1 MWLTDVAIKRPVF
14 ITVFFIA
21 LFVLG
26 YRSLTMM
33 PVDLFPD
40 VDIPIV
46 SVVTIYAGAGPEE
59 IENLVTKP
67 IEDQVGA
74 INKIDELISISRD
87 SMSSVLIKFKLEADI
102 DVAAADVRD
111 KVDLAKADLPDD
123 AEDPQ
128 ILKLDLGAIP
138 VLSLGVT
145 SDSMEIRE
153 LKTLIE
159 QIIADR
165 IAKIGG
171 VGNVNVSGGETREIL
186 INVDQKRL
194 EAYSMTIEE
203 LRSYIQMA
211 NLNIPGGNVRHG
223 NKENSI
229 RVFGEF
235 QSVDE
240 IKNLKITKKTGN
252 VTTAIKLSDIADVI
266 DGSAEQEAYTRLNL
280 ENSVGLEIQKQADAN
295 TLKVVELV
303 KEELEKI
310 KKDYP
315 HLSMNISEDQSLF
328 IEQSLEDIREEL
340 LFGGLLAVLIVFLFL
355 HDLRSTFIIA
365 TALPTSMMSIFI
377 ILNAAGQSINMM
389 TLMGLA
395 LSTGILIDDSIVILE
410 NIHRHLKMG
419 KPPKKAAY
427 DGRTEIGLAAIAITM
442 VDVVVYLPIAF
453 MGGIVGRFFFAF
465 GLTAAMATLFSLL
478 TSFTLTPMLASRF
491 FKQEKNL
498 YGLWFDI
505 NEKTKSI
512 LQKRLTGERLYE
524 VNKLM
529 EGKLSYDELSE
540 KLKEEDFPPEK
551 INMIKIKLEKSWT
564 KGELESELHVLGF
577 NQDEIKI
584 ILKYCEEVR
593 ITAQVIEKKLADL
606 NMGEEEIE
614 RLLEHLGEEEA
625 KSTFT
630 VLWHRF
636 FGGFDSFYDG
646 LDYLYRKVLEGALK
660 VRWLVVL
667 FGIGSLILTLFLIAP
682 HIGFEFMN
690 QSDEGRLIIKMELP
704 SDSNVEETDRFIRDI
719 EEIINNKED
728 FPEILS
734 LFTTVGAEP
743 GFVIGD
749 SDQGPQYAAI
759 SIDLGDKKTRTRSTE
774 EIRQIMQ
781 KKLAFLP
788 YRITVI
794 TQAGMGGSEAPVQVE
809 ITGSKYQMDDIISI
823 SEKVA
828 EIVKTTEGT
837 MDINT
842 SWKEGKPETRII
854 MDRLKAADMDYS
866 VSKIGGIVRT
876 SIEGNDDI
884 KYREFGEE
892 YDIRVR
898 LKRKDRKEPEDV
910 KNLYIGDKDG
920 KPVYIKNIAKVI
932 TLPAPNKINRKDKQ
946 RLITITAV
954 LQEGYP
960 LGNVKSAIE
969 ARIAKELTVPA
980 GISITFG
987 GEGKRMMESFQYMIE
1002 ALLLAVILVYLV
1014 MCGLFESYL
1023 NPFIIMFALPQAIVG
1038 GLLALFITG
1047 KTLTIFSM
1055 IGIIMLMGLV
1065 GKNAILLIDYTN
1077 TLRFR
1082 GMERDEA
1089 IKEAG
1094 PTRLRPILMTT
1105 MAMIFGMLPVAL
1117 GLGSGSEMRQPMSI
1131 ALIGGLTLSTLLT
1144 LLVIPVLYA
1153 QFDDFVNFM
1162 KKHSKIIKICFI
1174 VFLVILVV
1182 IYGVIRLIGNF
1193 I

>member
-1 MWLTDVAIKRPVF
+1 
-14 ITVFFIA
+14 
-21 LFVLG
+21 
-26 YRSLTMM
+26 
-33 PVDLFPD
+33 
-40 VDIPIV
+40 
-46 SVVTIYAGAGPEE
+46 
-59 IENLVTKP
+59 
-67 IEDQVGA
+67 
-74 INKIDELISISRD
+74 
-87 SMSSVLIKFKLEADI
+87 
-102 DVAAADVRD
+102 
-111 KVDLAKADLPDD
+111 
-123 AEDPQ
+123 
-128 ILKLDLGAIP
+128 
-138 VLSLGVT
+138 
-145 SDSMEIRE
+145 
-153 LKTLIE
+153 
-159 QIIADR
+159 
-165 IAKIGG
+165 
-171 VGNVNVSGGETREIL
+171 
-186 INVDQKRL
+186 
-194 EAYSMTIEE
+194 
-203 LRSYIQMA
+203 
-211 NLNIPGGNVRHG
+211 
-223 NKENSI
+223 
-229 RVFGEF
+229 
-235 QSVDE
+235 
-240 IKNLKITKKTGN
+240 
-252 VTTAIKLSDIADVI
+252 
-266 DGSAEQEAYTRLNL
+266 
-280 ENSVGLEIQKQADAN
+280 
-295 TLKVVELV
+295 
-303 KEELEKI
+303 
-310 KKDYP
+310 
-315 HLSMNISEDQSLF
+315 
-328 IEQSLEDIREEL
+328 
-340 LFGGLLAVLIVFLFL
+340 
-355 HDLRSTFIIA
+355 
-365 TALPTSMMSIFI
+365 
-377 ILNAAGQSINMM
+377 
-389 TLMGLA
+389 
-395 LSTGILIDDSIVILE
+395 
-410 NIHRHLKMG
+410 
-419 KPPKKAAY
+419 
-427 DGRTEIGLAAIAITM
+427 
-442 VDVVVYLPIAF
+442 
-453 MGGIVGRFFFAF
+453 
-465 GLTAAMATLFSLL
+465 
-478 TSFTLTPMLASRF
+478 
-491 FKQEKNL
+491 
-498 YGLWFDI
+498 
-505 NEKTKSI
+505 
-512 LQKRLTGERLYE
+512 
-524 VNKLM
+524 
-529 EGKLSYDELSE
+529 
-540 KLKEEDFPPEK
+540 
-551 INMIKIKLEKSWT
+551 
-564 KGELESELHVLGF
+564 
-577 NQDEIKI
+577 
-584 ILKYCEEVR
+584 
-593 ITAQVIEKKLADL
+593 
-606 NMGEEEIE
+606 
-614 RLLEHLGEEEA
+614 
-625 KSTFT
+625 
-630 VLWHRF
+630 
-636 FGGFDSFYDG
+636 
-646 LDYLYRKVLEGALK
+646 
-660 VRWLVVL
+660 
-667 FGIGSLILTLFLIAP
+667 
-682 HIGFEFMN
+682 
-690 QSDEGRLIIKMELP
+690 
-704 SDSNVEETDRFIRDI
+704 
-719 EEIINNKED
+719 
-728 FPEILS
+728 
-734 LFTTVGAEP
+734 
-743 GFVIGD
+743 
-749 SDQGPQYAAI
+749 
-759 SIDLGDKKTRTRSTE
+759 
-774 EIRQIMQ
+774 MQ

>member
-1 MWLTDVAIKRPVF
+1 MWLTDIAIKRPVF

-33 PVDLFPD
+33 PVDLYPE

-67 IEDQVGA
+67 IEDQVST
-74 INKIDELISISRD
+74 INKIDEVISVSRD
-87 SMSSVLIKFKLEADI
+87 SMSSVTIRFKLEADL

-128 ILKLDLGAIP
+128 ILKLDLGAMP

-165 IAKIGG
+165 IAKISG

-186 INVDQKRL
+186 VNVDQKRL
-194 EAYSMTIEE
+194 QAYSMTIED

-235 QSVDE
+235 QNVDE
-240 IKNLKITKKTGN
+240 IKNLKITKRTGN
-252 VTTAIKLSDIADVI
+252 ITNAIKLSDIADVI

-280 ENSVGLEIQKQADAN
+280 ENSVGLVIQKQADAN

-303 KEELEKI
+303 KEELEEI

-315 HLSMNISEDQSLF
+315 QLSMKISEDQSVF
-328 IEQSLEDIREEL
+328 IEQSLEDVREEL
-340 LFGGLLAVLIVFLFL
+340 VFGGLLAVLIVFLFL
-355 HDLRSTFIIA
+355 HDLRSTLIIS
-365 TALPTSMMSIFI
+365 TALPTSMMSTFI
-377 ILNAAGQSINMM
+377 ILNAAGQSLNMM

-453 MGGIVGRFFFAF
+453 MGGIVGKFFFAF
-465 GLTAAMATLFSLL
+465 GLTAATATLFSLL
-478 TSFTLTPMLASRF
+478 TSFTLTPMLASRW

-505 NEKTKSI
+505 NEKTKNI
-512 LQKRLTGERLYE
+512 LHKRLTGERLDE

-529 EGKLSYDELSE
+529 EGKISYEELSE
-540 KLKEEDFPPEK
+540 KLKREDFPPEK

-564 KGELESELHVLGF
+564 KEEMESELYVLGF
-577 NQDEIKI
+577 NQEEIKL
-584 ILKYCEEVR
+584 ILKYCEEVK
-593 ITAQVIEKKLADL
+593 IAAHIIEKKLADL

-614 RLLEHLGEEEA
+614 RFLAHLGEEEG
-625 KSTFT
+625 KSTLM

-636 FGGFDSFYDG
+636 FGAFDSFYDG
-646 LDYLYRKVLEGALK
+646 LDHLYRKVLEGALK

-667 FGIGSLILTLFLIAP
+667 MGIGFLIVTLFLIAP
-682 HIGFEFMN
+682 HIGFEFIT
-690 QSDEGRLIIKMELP
+690 SADEGRLVIKMELP
-704 SDSNVEETDRFIRDI
+704 SDSNVEETDRFIREI
-719 EEIINNKED
+719 EAIINNKEE
-728 FPEILS
+728 FPEIIS
-734 LFTTVGAEP
+734 IFTTVGADP
-743 GFVIGD
+743 GFIIGE
-749 SDQGPQYAAI
+749 SDQGPQYSSI
-759 SIDLGDKKTRTRSTE
+759 SIDLGDKKSRTRSTE
-774 EIRQIMQ
+774 EIRQIIQ
-781 KKLAFLP
+781 TKLASLP
-788 YRITVI
+788 YRITVV
-794 TQAGMGGSEAPVQVE
+794 TQAGIGGAEAPVQVE

-828 EIVKTTEGT
+828 EILRTTEGT
-837 MDINT
+837 TDINT

-866 VSKIGGIVRT
+866 VGEIGGIVRT

-898 LKRKDRKEPEDV
+898 LKRQDRKEPEDV
-910 KNLYIGDKDG
+910 KNIYVGDKDG

-946 RLITITAV
+946 RLITISAE

-960 LGNVKSAIE
+960 LGNVKRE
-969 ARIAKELTVPA
+969 VENRIAKELKLPA
-980 GISITFG
+980 GISVTFG
-987 GEGKRMMESFQYMIE
+987 GEGKRMVESFQYMVE

-1014 MCGLFESYL
+1014 MCALFESYL
-1023 NPFIIMFALPQAIVG
+1023 NPFIIMFALPQAMVG

-1047 KTLTIFSM
+1047 KTLSIFSM

-1077 TLRFR
+1077 TLRSR
-1082 GMERDEA
+1082 GMERDSA

-1105 MAMIFGMLPVAL
+1105 IAMICGMLPVAL
-1117 GLGSGSEMRQPMSI
+1117 GLGSGSEMRQPMSV
-1131 ALIGGLTLSTLLT
+1131 ALIGGLSLSTLLT

-1153 QFDDFVNFM
+1153 QFDDLMNFLE
-1162 KKHSKIIKICFI
+1162 KHSKIIKICFTVI
-1174 VFLVILVV
+1174 VIIILLS
-1182 IYGVIRLIGNF
+1182 YGAIRLIRIF